1 MAVPPDQLADG
12 WARLRLTAHG
22 GPLVALALGLGLG
35 WVGRLLLLDAVVSPT
50 ATAMAYMGAAS
61 RVGWMMGRC
70 GLLPNVLGRI
80 NRQAVP
86 SVALLISLALGIGL
100 LLLGPGWQSVV
111 SLLTATLVI
120 ALAMGP
126 VSLAALRL
134 QLPETFRPYR
144 LPCARLW
151 CPLAFVLATWA
162 ISWCG
167 TTSLRGAV
175 LIVLLP
181 AIGFVLLALRGQQH
195 GQNHGPMQT
204 GQQTPGEQNSGEAA
218 LRPAEPASG
227 AVVVSLSRWPGR
239 DHRLAARAGPRADP
253 AGGLGTAGVPAGGAF
268 TLVGGVALGWDQ
280 YRLIGMAE

>member
-1 MAVPPDQLADG
+1 M
-12 WARLRLTAHG
+12 
-22 GPLVALALGLGLG
+22 GLG

-50 ATAMAYMGAAS
+50 ATAMAYMGATS

-86 SVALLISLALGIGL
+86 SVALLISLILGIGML
-100 LLLGPGWQSVV
+100 LIGPGWQNVV

-126 VSLAALRL
+126 VSLAALRI
-134 QLPETFRPYR
+134 QLPATFRPYR
-144 LPCARLW
+144 LPCAGLW

-181 AIGFVLLALRGQQH
+181 AIGFVLLALRGQHH

-204 GQQTPGEQNSGEAA
+204 GEETTGEQTTGEQPHAPLN
-218 LRPAEPASG
+218 LRQGLWWFLYLGGLVAITA
-227 AVVVSLSRWPGR
+227 WPLE
-239 DHRLAARAGPRADP
+239 LAAELIL
-253 AGGLGTAGVPAGGAF
+253 LGAWAL
-268 TLVGGVALGWDQ
+268 LVFPLAVRS
-280 YRLIGMAE
+280 RLLAVSPWARIAIS